1 MIMDKSRFSYSQR
14 STSLAACC
22 AGLCLCLW
30 FSHVSAQPLAQ
41 DLNETVVQLPVTV
54 KNFYGREVSGDV
66 IVTQFKPA
74 GAGPFPLVII
84 NHGRSATDRS
94 QPPRFRYT
102 QQVRFFTERGY
113 AVFVPTRLGYGATG
127 VEPDPEES
135 GGCSQKDY
143 APMAAAASTEVLA
156 VLDYAKRQP
165 YVNPERVLLVGQSVG
180 GYTTTAAA
188 ARMPAGLVAAIN
200 FAGGAG
206 GDPDKH
212 PGVPCQ
218 GNKLESMYAEFGKTS
233 KAPMLW
239 VYTEN
244 DLFFGPQYSQQWYA
258 AFTKA
263 GGQAEYK
270 LLPPFGKNG
279 HTLFSSGTKVWT
291 PVVAEF
297 LDRVGFAAEPAGK

>member
-1 MIMDKSRFSYSQR
+1 MDKSTLSSSQH
-14 STSLAACC
+14 SASFAACC
-22 AGLCLCLW
+22 AALCLCVW

-41 DLNETVVQLPVTV
+41 DLNETVTRLPVTV
-54 KNFYGREVSGDV
+54 KNFYGRNVSGDI

-94 QPPRFRYT
+94 KPPRFRYT

-113 AVFVPTRLGYGATG
+113 AVFVPTRLGYGDAG

-135 GGCSQKDY
+135 GNCNQNDY
-143 APMAAAASTEVLA
+143 GPMAAAASTEVLA
-156 VLDYAKRQP
+156 VLDYAKLQP
-165 YVNPERVLLVGQSVG
+165 YVNPERVLLVGESVG
-180 GYTTTAAA
+180 GYVTTAVA
-188 ARMPAGLVAAIN
+188 ARMPPGLVAAIN

-218 GNKLESMYAEFGKTS
+218 GGKLESMYAEFGKTS

-244 DLFFGPQYSQQWYA
+244 DLFFGPQYSRQWYA
-258 AFTKA
+258 AFSKA

-279 HTLFSSGTKVWT
+279 HTLFSAGTKVWA
-291 PVVAEF
+291 PVVEDF
-297 LDRVGFAAEPAGK
+297 LSRVGLQAAPLSK

>member
-41 DLNETVVQLPVTV
+41 DLNETVVRLPVTV

-279 HTLFSSGTKVWT
+279 HTLFSSGTKVWA

>member
-1 MIMDKSRFSYSQR
+1 M
-14 STSLAACC
+14 LAYAC
-22 AGLCLCLW
+22 LCLCLW
-30 FSHVSAQPLAQ
+30 SGHASVQAQALAQ
-41 DLNETVVQLPVTV
+41 DLNESVARLPVTV
-54 KNFYGREVSGDV
+54 KNFYGREVSGNIV
-66 IVTQFKPA
+66 VTQFKPD

-84 NHGRSATDRS
+84 SHGRNADDRAK
-94 QPPRFRYT
+94 PPRFRYT
-102 QQVRFFTERGY
+102 AQVRFFTERGF
-113 AVFVPTRLGYGATG
+113 AVFVPTRLGYGEAG

-135 GGCSQKDY
+135 GGCNQKDY

-180 GYTTTAAA
+180 GYTTTAVA

-218 GNKLESMYAEFGKTS
+218 GSKLESMYSEFGKTS

-244 DLFFGPQYSQQWYA
+244 DLFFGPQYSQQWYT
-258 AFTKA
+258 AFTSA

-279 HTLFSSGTKVWT
+279 HFLFSAGTKVWE
-291 PVVAEF
+291 PVVAAF
-297 LDRVGFAAEPAGK
+297 LDRVGFAAQTKGK